1 MASSEVMNTEI
12 RREIDL
18 TLYQL
23 LGDYYTKLAGMVE
36 MLLNPQVPPDM
47 KPLFVKWSKTFE
59 KLMERIVRDF
69 GNVDAESLVDSIP
82 EELLKQALQQQMQQ
96 MIEQAV
102 QKATQQQAQ
111 QYEAKM
117 AKMQGLPPPMPP
129 QGQPMGPPQ
138 GGPPGM

>member
-1 MASSEVMNTEI
+1 
-12 RREIDL
+12 
-18 TLYQL
+18 
-23 LGDYYTKLAGMVE
+23 MVE

-47 KPLFVKWSKTFE
+47 KPLFVQWSKIFE
-59 KLMERIVRDF
+59 KLMERRVREF

-82 EELLKQALQQQMQQ
+82 EELLEQALQQQMQQ

-111 QYEAKM
+111 QFEAKM

-129 QGQPMGPPQ
+129 QGQMGQPQ
-138 GGPPGM
+138 GGPTGM